1 MHSHMLPQLWV
12 VHSIIADVES
22 QYFKIELDVV
32 SVMMGSFLAGTSEAP
47 GEYYNLEDGI
57 RVKKYRGMGSSEA
70 MNRKDAGGAA
80 SNRYFHKYVDFVRF
94 ASRTCESVLMVF
106 FCFTFIVANKTM

>member
-1 MHSHMLPQLWV
+1 
-12 VHSIIADVES
+12 
-22 QYFKIELDVV
+22 
-32 SVMMGSFLAGTSEAP
+32 MGSFLAGTSEAP

-80 SNRYFHKYVDFVRF
+80 SNRYFHKYVN
-94 ASRTCESVLMVF
+94 SVCPTL
-106 FCFTFIVANKTM
+106 TFLLKNPFIDIFI